1 MKGIYRFSWDVPRG
15 GEICGIFTAESSDIE
30 GIIDKEIY
38 LGEVLGKH
46 SDVSGVVEKDEIEL
60 ITEDPFLV
68 SEFDRLGMETG
79 YNPLD
84 YYES

>member
-15 GEICGIFTAESSDIE
+15 GKICGIFTAESSEIK
-30 GIIDKEIY
+30 GIIDKKMY
-38 LGEVLGKH
+38 LGEVFGKL
-46 SDVSGVVEKDEIEL
+46 SDVGGVVERDEIEL

-68 SEFDRLGMETG
+68 SEFDRLGMKTG

-84 YYES
+84 YYK